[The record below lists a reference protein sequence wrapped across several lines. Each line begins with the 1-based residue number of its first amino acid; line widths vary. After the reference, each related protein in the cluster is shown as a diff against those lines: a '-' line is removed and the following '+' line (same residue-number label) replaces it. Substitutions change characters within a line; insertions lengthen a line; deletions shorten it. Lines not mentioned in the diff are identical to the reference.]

1 MSPTP
6 RTAFILGGI
15 SVGALVLP
23 LGVVALLAVA
33 LAGAAVADALRARR
47 LPSLEQN
54 ISSIMSRGVPAD
66 LRLVVESR
74 SPGQFRLRQPAPPDL
89 AIAPAEDD
97 AGLVAQVVPARRGRH
112 VLPAPAVRAKGPL
125 GLGCYYGRFAGD
137 REILVYP
144 DMPAAWRLALSVRK
158 SRYRDSGDRRRGP
171 LGLGTEFESIRD
183 YLPDDDI
190 RQVNWRATA
199 RLGRP
204 MSNQYRIEQDR
215 DVICLIDVGRLMTAP
230 LEGRTR
236 LDAAVDAATAVA
248 LVADEVGD
256 RCGAI
261 AFDGRVQRNITPR
274 RKGGRA
280 VVQAIFDLEP
290 TGEDSDY
297 ELAFRQVSG
306 MKRAF
311 VLVFTDL
318 LEEAAARPLIE
329 AVPVLARRHAVA
341 VASAADSDL
350 ARLTTRPPL
359 TPSDVYRS
367 AAAIDVLNARA
378 RVGSSLVAM
387 GAEVLESP
395 VDKLAASC
403 VDAYLRAKGRARL

>member
-15 SVGALVLP
+15 SLGALVLP
-23 LGVVALLAVA
+23 LGLVALLAMA
-33 LAGAAVADALRARR
+33 LAGAAVADALRARS
-47 LPSLEQN
+47 LPSLAQDTSD
-54 ISSIMSRGVPAD
+54 ILSRGVPAD
-66 LRLVVESR
+66 LRLVVEGR
-74 SPGQFRLRQPAPPDL
+74 APGHLRLRQPAPPDL

-97 AGLVAQVVPARRGRH
+97 DGLVAQMVPARRGRH
-112 VLPAPAVRAKGPL
+112 VLPAPAVRATGPL
-125 GLGCYYGRFAGD
+125 GLGCYYGRFARD
-137 REILVYP
+137 REVLVYP
-144 DMPAAWRLALSVRK
+144 DMPAAWRLALAVRR

-171 LGLGTEFESIRD
+171 LGLGTEFESVRD

-215 DVICLIDVGRLMTAP
+215 DVICLIDAGRLMTAP
-230 LEGRTR
+230 LQGRTR

-256 RCGAI
+256 RCGAL
-261 AFDGRVQRNITPR
+261 AFDGRVQRKITPR

-280 VVQAIFDLEP
+280 VVQGIFDLEP
-290 TGEDSDY
+290 TGQDSDY

-311 VLVFTDL
+311 VLVLTDL

-350 ARLTTRPPL
+350 ARLTARPPQ

-367 AAAIDVLNARA
+367 AAAIDVLNARG
-378 RVGSSLVAM
+378 RVTSSLRAM
-387 GAEVLESP
+387 GAGVLEAP
-395 VDKLAASC
+395 VDKLAAAC
-403 VDAYLRAKGRARL
+403 VDAYLRAKERARL